1 MTVIEA
7 LEQVRRVGMVESSAG
22 KLKLTFP
29 ERERSALQPAIDT
42 LGNRKAEV
50 LALLA
55 ESVAECFAPMKADAA
70 SAESLESVLKNR
82 AIELWS
88 DALGERFWLVADEA
102 DAHLVMKCYGA
113 RRGETYSASE
123 AQRIVAV
130 KDPAAVKEIHAW
142 KRRFDGVVTDAS
154 ITRAER
160 FTKSEPVARADGP
173 PVTDAVRGRE

>member
-1 MTVIEA
+1 
-7 LEQVRRVGMVESSAG
+7 MVESSAG
-22 KLKLTFP
+22 KIKLKFP
-29 ERERSALQPAIDT
+29 AKERSALQPAIDT
-42 LGNRKAEV
+42 LGNRKAEA

-55 ESVAECFAPMKADAA
+55 DWVAKGSVPTKTAPAG
-70 SAESLESVLKNR
+70 SESLESVLKNQ

-102 DAHLVMKCYGA
+102 DARLAMERYGA
-113 RRGETYSASE
+113 RRGQTYSALE

-142 KRRFDGVVTDAS
+142 KRRFDGVVRDAS

-160 FTKSEPVARADGP
+160 FTKSEPVAKLGGFRQRPTP
-173 PVTDAVRGRE
+173 PGIANERCG